1 MAMSDKHSYKDNR
14 QTSDRLRFR
23 QRPLLSLPQILILAG
38 IVFGVFIGFDLNRR
52 AHAGAIMEANEE
64 IMIEKVSAEKTRQ
77 VELVMT
83 REFVNSDAYVEAYAR
98 NEAGQL
104 LPGDKRIIP
113 LTLDVTPVATPIPTA
128 TPDPAYD
135 ARPWQ
140 AWWRLLSDAP
150 MPSN

>member
-1 MAMSDKHSYKDNR
+1 MSDKHSYKTNR
-14 QTSDRLRFR
+14 QTSARSRFR
-23 QRPLLSLPQILILAG
+23 QRPLLSLPQLLILAS
-38 IVFGVFIGFDLNRR
+38 IVFGVYIGFDLNRR
-52 AHAGAIMEANEE
+52 ALAGAQMETNETA
-64 IMIEKVSAEKTRQ
+64 MVEKVNLEKTREY
-77 VELVMT
+77 VK
-83 REFVNSDAYVEAYAR
+83 SDAYVEDYAR

-104 LPGDKRIIP
+104 KPSENRIVP
-113 LTLDVTPVATPIPTA
+113 LLGEVTPVATPIPTA

>member
-1 MAMSDKHSYKDNR
+1 MSEKNSYKDSR
-14 QTSDRLRFR
+14 QNSDRLRYR

-52 AHAGAIMEANEE
+52 AQAGALMEVNEE
-64 IMIEKVSAEKTRQ
+64 VMVEKVSIEKTRQ

-83 REFVNSDAYVEAYAR
+83 REYVKSEAYVEDYAR
-98 NEAGQL
+98 NEASQL
-104 LPGDKRIIP
+104 KPGEMRIVP
-113 LTLDVTPVATPIPTA
+113 LFVDITPIATPVPTS
-128 TPDPAYD
+128 TPDPAYN

-150 MPSN
+150 MPTR

>member
-1 MAMSDKHSYKDNR
+1 MSEKNSYKDIR
-14 QTSDRLRFR
+14 QNSDRLRYR

-52 AHAGAIMEANEE
+52 AQAGALMEVNEE
-64 IMIEKVSAEKTRQ
+64 VMVEKVSIEKTRQ

-83 REFVNSDAYVEAYAR
+83 REYVKSEAYVEDYAR
-98 NEAGQL
+98 NEASQL
-104 LPGDKRIIP
+104 KPGEKRIVP
-113 LTLDVTPVATPIPTA
+113 LFVDITPIATPVPTS
-128 TPDPAYD
+128 TPDPAYN

-150 MPSN
+150 MPTR

>member
-1 MAMSDKHSYKDNR
+1 MSEKDSYKTSR
-14 QTSDRLRFR
+14 QTSNRPRFR
-23 QRPLLSLPQILILAG
+23 QRPLLSLPQLLILAA
-38 IVFGVFIGFDLNRR
+38 IVFGVYIGLDLNRR
-52 AHAGAIMEANEE
+52 ALAGAQMELNETA
-64 IMIEKVSAEKTRQ
+64 MIDKVDLEKTRQ
-77 VELVMT
+77 AELVMT
-83 REFVNSDAYVEAYAR
+83 REYVKSDAYVEDYAR

-104 LPGDKRIIP
+104 KPGEKRVVP
-113 LTLDVTPVATPIPTA
+113 LVGEVTPVATPIPTA

>member
-1 MAMSDKHSYKDNR
+1 MSEKHSYKTNR
-14 QTSDRLRFR
+14 QISDRSRFR
-23 QRPLLSLPQILILAG
+23 QRPLLSLPQLLILAS
-38 IVFGVFIGFDLNRR
+38 IVFGVYIGFDLNRR
-52 AHAGAIMEANEE
+52 ALAGAQMETNETA
-64 IMIEKVSAEKTRQ
+64 MIEKVNLEKTRQ

-83 REFVNSDAYVEAYAR
+83 REYVKSDAYVEDYAR

-104 LPGDKRIIP
+104 QPSENRIVP
-113 LTLDVTPVATPIPTA
+113 LLAEVTPVATPIPTA

-150 MPSN
+150 MPSH

>member
-1 MAMSDKHSYKDNR
+1 MSEKHSYKSTR
-14 QTSDRLRFR
+14 QNSDRLRYR

-52 AHAGAIMEANEE
+52 AQAGALMEANEE
-64 IMIEKVSAEKTRQ
+64 VMVEKVSIEKTRQ

-83 REFVNSDAYVEAYAR
+83 REYVKSEAYVEDYAR

-104 LPGDKRIIP
+104 KPGEKRIVP
-113 LTLDVTPVATPIPTA
+113 LFVDVTPIATPVPTS
-128 TPDPAYD
+128 TPDPAYN

-140 AWWRLLSDAP
+140 AWWRLLTDAP
-150 MPSN
+150 MPTR

>member
-1 MAMSDKHSYKDNR
+1 MSEKHSYKTNR
-14 QTSDRLRFR
+14 QISDRSRFR
-23 QRPLLSLPQILILAG
+23 QRPLLSLPQLLILAS
-38 IVFGVFIGFDLNRR
+38 IVFGVYIGFDLNRR
-52 AHAGAIMEANEE
+52 ASAGAQMETNETA
-64 IMIEKVSAEKTRQ
+64 MIEKVNLEKTRQ

-83 REFVNSDAYVEAYAR
+83 REYVKSDAYVEDYAR

-104 LPGDKRIIP
+104 QPSENRIVP
-113 LTLDVTPVATPIPTA
+113 LLAEVTPVATPIPTA

-150 MPSN
+150 MPSH

>member
-1 MAMSDKHSYKDNR
+1 MSEKSPKQSNSR
-14 QTSDRLRFR
+14 IPDRLRIG
-23 QRPLLSLPQILILAG
+23 QRSLLSLPQLFVLAG
-38 IVFGVFIGFDLNRR
+38 IIFAVYVGFDLNRR
-52 AHAGAIMEANEE
+52 AQTGAMIERNEIVMEA
-64 IMIEKVSAEKTRQ
+64 KVSLETTRQ

-83 REFVNSDAYVEAYAR
+83 RDFVDSDAYVAAYAR

-104 LPGDKRIIP
+104 LPGEKRFVP
-113 LTLDVTPVATPIPTA
+113 LLINATPIATPVPTA

-150 MPSN
+150 LPTN

>member
-1 MAMSDKHSYKDNR
+1 MSEKHSYKNNR
-14 QTSDRLRFR
+14 QASDRLRFR
-23 QRPLLSLPQILILAG
+23 QRPLLSLPQILILVG

-52 AHAGAIMEANEE
+52 AQAGALMEVNEKV
-64 IMIEKVSAEKTRQ
+64 MVEKVSLEKTRQ

-83 REFVNSDAYVEAYAR
+83 REYVKGEAYVEDYAR

-104 LPGDKRIIP
+104 KPGEKRIVP
-113 LTLDVTPVATPIPTA
+113 LFVDITPVATPIPTA

-150 MPSN
+150 LPSQ

>member
-1 MAMSDKHSYKDNR
+1 MSENHSYKPNR
-14 QTSDRLRFR
+14 QPSDRSRFR
-23 QRPLLSLPQILILAG
+23 QRPLLSLPQLLILAS
-38 IVFGVFIGFDLNRR
+38 IVFGVYIGFDLNRR
-52 AHAGAIMEANEE
+52 ALAGAQMETNETA
-64 IMIEKVSAEKTRQ
+64 MIEKVNLEKTRQ

-83 REFVNSDAYVEAYAR
+83 REYVKSDAYVEDYAR

-104 LPGDKRIIP
+104 KPGENRIVP
-113 LTLDVTPVATPIPTA
+113 LLGEVTPVATPIPTA

-140 AWWRLLSDAP
+140 AWWRLFTDAP

>member
-1 MAMSDKHSYKDNR
+1 MSDKHSYKTNR
-14 QTSDRLRFR
+14 QTSDRSRFR
-23 QRPLLSLPQILILAG
+23 QRPLLSLPQLLILAS
-38 IVFGVFIGFDLNRR
+38 IVFGVYIGFDLNRR
-52 AHAGAIMEANEE
+52 ALAGAHMETNETA
-64 IMIEKVSAEKTRQ
+64 MIDKVNLEKTRQ

-83 REFVNSDAYVEAYAR
+83 REYVKSDAYVEDYAR

-104 LPGDKRIIP
+104 KPAENRIVP
-113 LTLDVTPVATPIPTA
+113 LLGEVTPVATPFPTA